1 MEITATEIAF
11 LALLL
16 FIGLLVYLKVPQQIA
31 GALDQKSQA
40 IAHELHEARRLR
52 EEAEKLHAEYEAK
65 RAAAE
70 SEAKAIIEAAK
81 AQAALVAEETRQSMM
96 AAMRS
101 SSPISVLCTH
111 ERPDASGAG
120 RGRRARDA
128 EQVRL
133 KLITRAARAAGGE
146 FGTQS
151 GGAFGVALLFEQT
164 READNAAFVQ
174 RRAV

>member
-70 SEAKAIIEAAK
+70 SEAKAIVEAAK

-96 AAMRS
+96 AAMARREEQAEDR
-101 SSPISVLCTH
+101 I
-111 ERPDASGAG
+111 ASAS
-120 RGRRARDA
+120 AKAAD
-128 EQVRL
+128 EV
-133 KLITRAARAAGGE
+133 RAAAAEAAIAAAERMIRERMNDQTQAALVADGARE
-146 FGTQS
+146 MQSKFG
-151 GGAFGVALLFEQT
+151 
-164 READNAAFVQ
+164 
-174 RRAV
+174 